1 MGISYWYFQVTFF
14 KIVSRMVKFI
24 FDRIMALIGLLCL
37 WPVLL
42 VVWGMIRVKMP
53 DGPALFKQK
62 RVGLNGLVFTMY
74 KFRSMKVG
82 HGGSSV
88 SVAGESRITPL
99 GAFFGNTSLMSCLN
113 CGMYSLGI

>member
-1 MGISYWYFQVTFF
+1 MDGDLLLVFSSYLF

-62 RVGLNGLVFTMY
+62 RVGRNGLVFTMY

-82 HGGSSV
+82 AWWIVCVCGWRKSDNTLRCISSEIQV
-88 SVAGESRITPL
+88 
-99 GAFFGNTSLMSCLN
+99 
-113 CGMYSLGI
+113 